1 MPFHAISVMSTTST
15 NAIAMLRGGYRE
27 VIDWFSEYDSAA
39 SNVKKQELA
48 SKICRTLRVHMAI
61 QEQIFYPAFLL
72 AIQDPLAYAGAV
84 NDHAATQRLI
94 EQILESSPI
103 DEQFDS
109 QVRLLRDVIT
119 QFANEEDCAGGLFA
133 QAQESDMDLELVGL
147 QMRKRQNQ
155 LEDDSGRRKLP

>member
-1 MPFHAISVMSTTST
+1 MLSHGMNITST

-27 VIDWFSEYDSAA
+27 VIEWFSEYDSAS
-39 SNVKKQELA
+39 SNIRKQELA
-48 SKICRTLRVHMAI
+48 SKICRRLRVLMAI
-61 QEQIFYPAFLL
+61 QEQIFYPAFLQ
-72 AIQDPLAYAGAV
+72 AIPDPLAYKGTV

-94 EQILESSPI
+94 EQILQSSPI

-119 QFANEEDCAGGLFA
+119 QFADEEECAGGLFA

-147 QMRKRQNQ
+147 QMRQRESQ
-155 LEDDSGRRKLP
+155 LENDSGRQKLS